1 MLHACHSVLILSPR
15 RLTVSRLLTVSAVL
29 HAIIIS
35 CCASHIRNAP
45 WCCCIIVATK
55 EENSAKIKTLWLTRP
70 GLVQISRV
78 RKKRK
83 TLRYQL
89 LFEIGGAPSKEAS
102 KQAEPEWPGK
112 RSLLLLLFSLSYIA
126 LQWHCCL
133 CCYFQAFVCSKNSLP
148 SHARR
153 GGRKPKEP
161 GGGRAYEFGKK
172 KCDRTCYFVCV
183 CVCVESFV

>member
-78 RKKRK
+78 RKKKKNVALPVVIWNRW
-83 TLRYQL
+83 
-89 LFEIGGAPSKEAS
+89 GAKQGS
-102 KQAEPEWPGK
+102 KQASRTGMARKAFPVVVVVFVVVY
-112 RSLLLLLFSLSYIA
+112 SFAVALLSLLLFSGVC
-126 LQWHCCL
+126 LQ
-133 CCYFQAFVCSKNSLP
+133 QK
-148 SHARR
+148 
-153 GGRKPKEP
+153 
-161 GGGRAYEFGKK
+161 
-172 KCDRTCYFVCV
+172 
-183 CVCVESFV
+183 